1 MPKKIRELKAMLRKA
16 GFISRSGKGS
26 HTIWRHSLFSSMK
39 ITLSG
44 ADGADAHPY
53 QAHRIYSGSNAPGTL
68 RNFVGG

>member
-53 QAHRIYSGSNAPGTL
+53 QEQDV
-68 RNFVGG
+68 RNVLKRLKELEHEE